1 MGARLLRSN
10 LNIPQYSDK
19 ILILYICDRTGQE
32 ENFVLRKNLPGAI
45 LVCIILFGFIGVGLY
60 LGISINWH
68 AYFKAAAIIAVI
80 AFIVSAIINTV
91 PTGSYKK

>member
-1 MGARLLRSN
+1 M
-10 LNIPQYSDK
+10 NIPEYSDR
-19 ILILYICDRTGQE
+19 ILPLYTCDRTGQE

-45 LVCIILFGFIGVGLY
+45 LVCIVLFAFIAIGLY

-91 PTGSYKK
+91 PTGNDKK